1 MLSLGEIAKE
11 VHLRIDQ
18 DEDSKTPAL
27 TRSGVFE
34 MTKAIFDIC
43 GQALAAGEE
52 VSVPKFGKFAVSIR
66 KARKGRNPHTG
77 KAIDIDAKASVKF
90 RPSSVL
96 KLAVGEIDVKKLEKE
111 LNKEK
116 TKKVSKKGK
125 KKAGKKKSKKK

>member
-11 VHLRIDQ
+11 VHLRVDQ

-43 GQALAAGEE
+43 GQALAQGEE
-52 VSVPKFGKFAVSIR
+52 VSVPKFGKFTVSVR

-77 KAIDIDAKASVKF
+77 KEIDIDAKASVKF

-96 KLAVGEIDVKKLEKE
+96 KIAIGEIDVKKFEKE
-111 LNKEK
+111 LSKEK
-116 TKKVSKKGK
+116 SKKEKAAKKKNKKKKGK
-125 KKAGKKKSKKK
+125 KK